1 LTCAPVIREA
11 REVTAPRDAGPIVP
25 ETLER
30 LAASF
35 GDGEEGWAFVRELID
50 AFLEDAP
57 AELAALHSAL
67 EQDEAGEA
75 RRAAH
80 TLKSNAATFG
90 ANPLADVSRELEE
103 AAARG
108 ELDGGLLART
118 EREWERARGA
128 LERVG
133 PRGPG

>member
-1 LTCAPVIREA
+1 MT
-11 REVTAPRDAGPIVP
+11 AGPIVP

-57 AELAALHSAL
+57 TQVAALRSAL
-67 EQDEAGEA
+67 ERADAAEA

-90 ANPLADVSRELEE
+90 ASSLADVSRELEA

-108 ELDGGLLART
+108 ELDGAAGLL
-118 EREWERARGA
+118 ERAELEWERARGA

-133 PRGPG
+133 PGGAG

>member
-1 LTCAPVIREA
+1 M
-11 REVTAPRDAGPIVP
+11 TAESIVP

-57 AELAALHSAL
+57 VQLAAVRSAV
-67 EQDEAGEA
+67 EQGEAAEA

-90 ANPLADVSRELEE
+90 ATSLTDVSRELEA

-108 ELDGGLLART
+108 ELDGAAGLLEQA
-118 EREWERARGA
+118 ELEWERAGAA

-133 PRGPG
+133 AGGPG

>member
-1 LTCAPVIREA
+1 M
-11 REVTAPRDAGPIVP
+11 TAASIVP

-30 LAASF
+30 LAESF
-35 GDGEEGWAFVRELID
+35 GGGEEGWAFVRELID

-57 AELAALHSAL
+57 TQLAALRSAL
-67 EQDEAGEA
+67 EEADAEAA

-90 ANPLADVSRELEE
+90 ANALADVCRELEA

-108 ELDGGLLART
+108 ELDGAGELLEQA
-118 EREWERARGA
+118 EQEWERARAA
-128 LERVG
+128 LEQAP
-133 PRGPG
+133 PRGAG

>member
-1 LTCAPVIREA
+1 M
-11 REVTAPRDAGPIVP
+11 TAASIVP

-30 LAASF
+30 LADSF
-35 GDGEEGWAFVRELID
+35 GGGAEGWGFVRELID
-50 AFLEDAP
+50 AFVEDAP
-57 AELAALHSAL
+57 AQLAALRSAL
-67 EQDEAGEA
+67 EEGDAEAA

-90 ANPLADVSRELEE
+90 ATSLTDVSRELEA

-108 ELDGGLLART
+108 ELDGAAGLVERT
-118 EREWERARGA
+118 ELEWQRAREA

-133 PRGPG
+133 PEGAG

>member
-1 LTCAPVIREA
+1 M
-11 REVTAPRDAGPIVP
+11 TAGSIVP

-50 AFLEDAP
+50 AFFEDAP
-57 AELAALHSAL
+57 AQLAALRSAV
-67 EQDEAGEA
+67 EQGDAAEA

-90 ANPLADVSRELEE
+90 ASSLADVSRELE
-103 AAARG
+103 AAAAG
-108 ELDGGLLART
+108 GDLDDTAGLL
-118 EREWERARGA
+118 ERAELEWERASGA

-133 PRGPG
+133 PGGPG